1 MLSLLR
7 LALGPLVKA
16 PGFTLV
22 AAVMLALGVGASTAC
37 FSFLNAFFLQPPPF
51 EKPEGI
57 VSLFSI
63 EGKNP
68 GLSRLSYPNFQDYR
82 AQNTAFTDLALHMF
96 MGVQF
101 TEGEKKD
108 NLFGQ
113 LVSGSYF
120 DVLGVKA
127 ALGRTLESAD
137 DREGAAAVVV
147 VSHAFWQSRLGGDPG
162 AVGRTLLFNDHPFTV
177 VGVAPEGFRGV
188 NIIDAPHY
196 WIPTSTYRLL
206 MNMQGQDAFVSR
218 RAVMVSVIGR
228 LKPGVTVAQ
237 AAASLEPLT
246 ARLAADFPAHNT
258 GRSLRLVPVAESM
271 IDPNRRADLLRAGNL
286 LIGLSGLIL
295 LIACANLANLL
306 LARAGA
312 RQREIAL
319 RVALGASRRQV
330 IGQLLRENFTLA
342 ALGGGLGLLLAFWL
356 RDLLWSL
363 RPPGY
368 PDNFQVTLDGGVLAF
383 ALAATI
389 TTGLLFGIVPALLAS
404 RVDLMAVMKR
414 GPMGGGGLP
423 LFSFRHSLVAAQVAL
438 SVVALVVAGLFV
450 RSLNQTNAVTLGW
463 NSNNLALLSAGIG
476 AQRYEQARGLEY
488 FDRAIAR
495 LRAVP
500 GVIDVSLSTRPFL
513 TGVNPQRTIR
523 PQGDDEALRTRG
535 QFMSYA
541 SVQPDFLRFM
551 GIELVAGRP
560 FTAEDNASRPPVVI
574 INEALAR
581 RAWPDQNPI
590 GRTIKLFND
599 ETPVE
604 VVGVVRN
611 IRDVELRADP
621 APFAFFPMAQAYSGG
636 NVFHVRTAG
645 NPSDLLPTLR
655 KELQSLDPAVNL
667 FTIDYREIIRS
678 ALWGPRTGAVLMSVF
693 GAIAL
698 LLTSLGIYAVMAH
711 AVVQR
716 TREIGIRLAIG
727 AQAHSVL
734 GLVLRRGI
742 VVTGIGLLAGLA
754 ASLALTRYV
763 GSFLFGVKPTDPVT
777 FGVIGVLLTAVAFL
791 ACYVPARRATKV
803 DPLVALRSE

>member
-1 MLSLLR
+1 MTSLLR

-51 EKPEGI
+51 EKPAGI
-57 VSLFSI
+57 VSLFSV
-63 EGKNP
+63 EGKSAT
-68 GLSRLSYPNFQDYR
+68 LSRLSYPNFQDYR
-82 AQNTAFTDLALHMF
+82 AHNTVFTDLALHMF

-101 TEGEKKD
+101 TEGEKRD

-113 LVSGSYF
+113 LVSGNYF
-120 DVLGVKA
+120 DVLGVRA
-127 ALGRTLESAD
+127 AHGRPLEPAD

-147 VSHAFWQSRLGGDPG
+147 VSNAFWQSRLGGDPG
-162 AVGRTLLFNDHPFTV
+162 AVGRTLLFNDNPFTV

-188 NIIDAPHY
+188 NIIDAPNY
-196 WIPTSTYRLL
+196 WIPTSTYRLI

-228 LKPGVTVAQ
+228 LKPGVTVEH
-237 AAASLEPLT
+237 AAASLKPLT
-246 ARLAADFPAHNT
+246 AKLAADFPAHNA
-258 GRSLRLVPVAESM
+258 GRSLRVMPVAESM
-271 IDPNRRADLLRAGNL
+271 IDPNRRADLLRAGHL

-404 RVDLMAVMKR
+404 RVDLMAIMKR
-414 GPMGGGGLP
+414 GPMGGGLP
-423 LFSFRHSLVAAQVAL
+423 LFSFRHSLVVAQVAL

-450 RSLNQTNAVTLGW
+450 RSLSQTNAVTLGW

-495 LRAVP
+495 LKAVP

-523 PQGDDEALRTRG
+523 PQGDDEAMRTRG

-560 FTAEDNASRPPVVI
+560 FTAEDNASRSPVVI

-590 GRTIKLFND
+590 GKTIKLFND
-599 ETPVE
+599 ETLVE

-667 FTIDYREIIRS
+667 FTIDYRDIIRN

-727 AQAHSVL
+727 AQARSVL

-742 VVTGIGLLAGLA
+742 VVTGSGLLAGLA

-763 GSFLFGVKPTDPVT
+763 GSFLFEVRPTDPVT
-777 FGVIGVLLTAVAFL
+777 FGVIGLLLTAVAFL

-803 DPLVALRSE
+803 DPLTALRAE